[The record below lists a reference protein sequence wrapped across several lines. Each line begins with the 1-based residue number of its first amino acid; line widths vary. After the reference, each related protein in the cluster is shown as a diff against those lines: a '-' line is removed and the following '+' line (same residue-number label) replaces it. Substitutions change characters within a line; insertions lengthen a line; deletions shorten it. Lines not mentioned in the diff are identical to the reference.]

1 MSVMNINDI
10 LESEISLK
18 AQLDMIRQLKP
29 QMLAMIATG
38 TLKGPV
44 QEYQMNTGQSIV
56 RTQYRSMTDLF
67 NGYKG
72 LELIENTLIAK
83 LTGRQTN
90 LINDRN
96 RKVWGR

>member
-1 MSVMNINDI
+1 MNINDI

-18 AQLDMIRQLKP
+18 AQLDMIRQLKT
-29 QMLAMIATG
+29 QMITTLTNG
-38 TLKGPV
+38 VLKGNI
-44 QEYQMNTGQSIV
+44 QEYQLNDGQSIV

-72 LELIENTLIAK
+72 LEIIENTLIAK